1 MTKIRLFPSL
11 AMIAIYL
18 AACAPMSSPVSPG
31 QTAVAPSPTTLP
43 AIDTATPAALSP
55 TEVLA
60 PSALPIAT
68 SRGPELHATD
78 PATVSLA
85 SGGLQLVEFFRF
97 T

>member
-1 MTKIRLFPSL
+1 MSKIRLLPSIAL
-11 AMIAIYL
+11 IAIYL
-18 AACAPMSSPVSPG
+18 AACAPMSNPVSPS
-31 QTAVAPSPTTLP
+31 QTAVMPSPTTFS
-43 AIDTATPAALSP
+43 AFNTATPDALSP
-55 TEVLA
+55 ADAPA
-60 PSALPIAT
+60 PSPLPIAT

>member
-1 MTKIRLFPSL
+1 MSKIRLFPSL
-11 AMIAIYL
+11 TLIAIYL
-18 AACAPMSSPVSPG
+18 AACAPMSGPVSPS
-31 QTAVAPSPTTLP
+31 QAAANSSPTALSALHTATPTILSPTQAIAPSP
-43 AIDTATPAALSP
+43 
-55 TEVLA
+55 
-60 PSALPIAT
+60 LPIAT